1 MSLGAILTG
10 TCTIQRV
17 TNTQDAIGGNVE
29 AWATKSANVTCLV
42 RQLSA
47 QERLGVGREMLV
59 STHRLYCEA
68 GVDILA
74 KDQVIYGG
82 YTYDVQSVYNV
93 DDLNRHLEV
102 DLVRRV

>member
-1 MSLGAILTG
+1 
-10 TCTIQRV
+10 
-17 TNTQDAIGGNVE
+17 
-29 AWATKSANVTCLV
+29 
-42 RQLSA
+42 
-47 QERLGVGREMLV
+47 MLV